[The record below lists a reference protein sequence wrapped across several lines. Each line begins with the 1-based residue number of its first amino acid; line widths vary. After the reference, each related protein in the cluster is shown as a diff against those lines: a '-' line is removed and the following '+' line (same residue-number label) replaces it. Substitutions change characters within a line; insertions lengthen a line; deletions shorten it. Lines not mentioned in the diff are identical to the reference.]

1 MKKAIYF
8 LFAFFLFT
16 QTRAQ
21 DARKDLRLRTGIKAN
36 IDLPKGM
43 SAAVQYQYRANNNI
57 SAFSGSYFT
66 GTWQFTLVKKKLFAE
81 AEYRFSTNRTND
93 LHRFGSGLQHK
104 WQKGNFTVSNR
115 LVWQRR
121 QTYFGNAYEPGREPY
136 SFLRYRLQLKYKVQE
151 NVAVYSSVE
160 PFYKL
165 SSTVDEL
172 RRIRYTAG
180 CNVQFKNGHAVDV
193 FYFIQPDYNNAP
205 RDITYN
211 IGLMYEL
218 DLVKKKSK
226 KDKKKED
233 DWF

>member
-1 MKKAIYF
+1 MNRTVYF
-8 LFAFFLFT
+8 LLVSFLFS
-16 QTRAQ
+16 QAFAQ

-66 GTWQFTLVKKKLFAE
+66 GTWQFTLLKKKLFAE

-93 LHRFGSGLQHK
+93 LHRFGAGLQHK
-104 WQKGNFTVSNR
+104 WQKGKFTVSNR
-115 LVWQRR
+115 LVLQRR
-121 QTYFGNAYEPGREPY
+121 QAYFSNAYEPGNVPY
-136 SFLRYRLQLKYKVQE
+136 SFLRYRLQVKYKLKE

-165 SSTVDEL
+165 SSTVEEL

-180 CNVQFKNGHAVDV
+180 CNVQFKNGHAVDL

-218 DLVKKKSK
+218 DVVRKKSK
-226 KDKKKED
+226 KDKKKKD